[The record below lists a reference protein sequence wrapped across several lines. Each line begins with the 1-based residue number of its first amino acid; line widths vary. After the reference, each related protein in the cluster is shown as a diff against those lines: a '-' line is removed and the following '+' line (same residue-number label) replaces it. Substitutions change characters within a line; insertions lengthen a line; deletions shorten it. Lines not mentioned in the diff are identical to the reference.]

1 MFWHDDARIAAKMPP
16 MRGDAFAAI
25 EEIDQVAAGT
35 IRLTVYGTQ
44 NPRFT
49 LFASIAAMCFMFS
62 ALAKL
67 SVPFFQRF
75 P

>member
-1 MFWHDDARIAAKMPP
+1 
-16 MRGDAFAAI
+16 
-25 EEIDQVAAGT
+25 VAAGT

-49 LFASIAAMCFMFS
+49 LFASIAAMCFLGS

-67 SVPFFQRF
+67 SMPFFQRF